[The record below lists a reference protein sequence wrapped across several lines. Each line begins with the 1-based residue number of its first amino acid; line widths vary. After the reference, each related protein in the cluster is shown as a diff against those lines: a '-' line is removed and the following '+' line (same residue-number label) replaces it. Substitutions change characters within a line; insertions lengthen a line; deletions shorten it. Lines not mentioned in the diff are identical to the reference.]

1 MCLAA
6 TLKAANH
13 KPVSSDHTKINA
25 WVNKEKKSSRAP
37 VSLWNKVNLKKK
49 KGFSFHRIFLCK
61 KGTSSGYLMMQFC
74 SLHGKKKKVE
84 LMEKN
89 CL

>member
-49 KGFSFHRIFLCK
+49 KAFLFTESFFVRKAHQVDI
-61 KGTSSGYLMMQFC
+61 
-74 SLHGKKKKVE
+74 
-84 LMEKN
+84 
-89 CL
+89 